1 MKNWRKTMPNKFRKA
16 IDNMCKDCTYDEL
29 DKGTW
34 RQQVAAC
41 TIKTCPLHSVRP
53 VSAKN
58 NTTYL
63 TSELL
68 DHWRIKEEDL
78 DDRARSILKKDTEG

>member
-1 MKNWRKTMPNKFRKA
+1 MPKNLRKA

-53 VSAKN
+53 VGDHN
-58 NTTYL
+58 NSTYL
-63 TSELL
+63 TKELL

-78 DDRARSILKKDTEG
+78 DDRARSIFKKDTEG

>member
-1 MKNWRKTMPNKFRKA
+1 MSKNLRKA

-41 TIKTCPLHSVRP
+41 TTKTCPLHSVRP

-68 DHWRIKEEDL
+68 DHWRIKVEDL
-78 DDRARSILKKDTEG
+78 DDRAKRILKKDNEG